1 MLAELFAASLAVHV
15 TSVVPIGNTEPDSL
29 SQVGPDVTPMLSVT
43 VGSVY
48 VTTVP
53 AAFVVAF
60 EISSYA
66 ANHGGVS
73 SM

>member
-15 TSVVPIGNTEPDSL
+15 TSVVPIGNIEPDSL
-29 SQVGPDVTPMLSVT
+29 SHVGPDVTAMLSVT

-60 EISSYA
+60 
-66 ANHGGVS
+66 
-73 SM
+73 